1 MGSEGHHRVMGKG
14 AKDQK
19 TVRWSIK
26 WKLMG
31 IITLLVFA
39 LVAVLSYT
47 QISSQRK
54 ILETELNQR
63 IALMRANLIERGKS
77 FIINLSQQI
86 ENDLAV
92 LNISGVMQ
100 ALKESAETNQEIK
113 YAILM
118 NSSGVAL
125 MDTHRPDLTKTKL
138 TGVRDK
144 RALNQSKMTVMTY
157 KEGDESTIEIV
168 NPLQISTEP
177 WGVLRLIYTLKLLDN
192 EIEISRK
199 EIRQEIKGMIYR
211 SILTSLLFLGGCLLL
226 VFILSSRIS
235 KPLIRLTESARKLSK
250 GDFSISSGIEI
261 RSRDEIGVLGTSFVE
276 MSKDL
281 EGSYKNWRN

>member
-1 MGSEGHHRVMGKG
+1 MGKG

-31 IITLLVFA
+31 IITLLVLA

-250 GDFSISSGIEI
+250 GDFPSHLTLKSAQETKSACLEP
-261 RSRDEIGVLGTSFVE
+261 
-276 MSKDL
+276 DL
-281 EGSYKNWRN
+281 LK